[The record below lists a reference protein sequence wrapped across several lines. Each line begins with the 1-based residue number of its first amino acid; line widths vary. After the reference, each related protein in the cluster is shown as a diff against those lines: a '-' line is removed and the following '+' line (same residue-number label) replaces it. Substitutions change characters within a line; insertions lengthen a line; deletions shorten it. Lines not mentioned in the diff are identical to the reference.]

1 MRDNFARSE
10 NELDNDVNRYIAYNQ
25 GIAKEYLKA
34 MKETDWQYLK
44 NMNEFTL
51 SKITYWLNTDNA
63 SSFQKERRKKEIPTG
78 EFMTIKG
85 TTFITEIIRN
95 NNFNTAKVFVESGCK
110 NPSLLAYF
118 ILNCSSEDYELVN
131 NILITNYADPQSLE
145 AVINSILN
153 KIELLISI
161 QTAEERNTSVSKV
174 KEYLKSLKYLMGI
187 SKIDL
192 YRKYNIK

>member
-10 NELDNDVNRYIAYNQ
+10 NELDNDVNRYIEYNQ
-25 GIAKEYLKA
+25 DIAKKYLKA
-34 MKETDWQYLK
+34 MKETDWRYLK

-63 SSFQKERRKKEIPTG
+63 SSFQKERRKKEIFAG
-78 EFMTIKG
+78 EIMTIKG
-85 TTFITEIIRN
+85 TMFLTEIIRSG
-95 NNFNTAKVFVESGCK
+95 NFSVAKAFVESGCK

-118 ILNCSSEDYELVN
+118 ILNCSSEDCELVN

-145 AVINSILN
+145 AVINAILN
-153 KIELLISI
+153 KLELLIIIQNTKERDASI
-161 QTAEERNTSVSKV
+161 SKV
-174 KEYLKSLKYLMGI
+174 REYLKSLKYLKGI
-187 SKIDL
+187 SEIDL